1 MVILNKYLKYSSFSS
16 MLCKYSINAWDL
28 YGLDFDTILILGEV
42 KSLAK
47 KQINLKQNDAIFS
60 KGTLIS
66 MIYNRVFILS
76 IMTEG

>member
-47 KQINLKQNDAIFS
+47 K
-60 KGTLIS
+60 
-66 MIYNRVFILS
+66 
-76 IMTEG
+76 